1 MRIGNTVSYLGSVI
15 LVAAA
20 AIVSPAPANAQAV
33 AQDRQARSG
42 VQQRIGGGWNCGT
55 PTQLPIITVTREP
68 ANGTVSTSQLAS
80 GSPCGNGPVVAVFYQ
95 SRPGFKGTDEVTY
108 SVQQTGTRFPQVIAV
123 RVKVQ

>member
-1 MRIGNTVSYLGSVI
+1 MRIGNTVSCLGAVI
-15 LVAAA
+15 LVAAT
-20 AIVSPAPANAQAV
+20 AIVPPAPAHAQAGV
-33 AQDRQARSG
+33 QDRQARSG
-42 VQQRIGGGWNCGT
+42 VQQRIGGGWNCT
-55 PTQLPIITVTREP
+55 SPTQLPIITVTREP

-108 SVQQTGTRFPQVIAV
+108 SVQQTGARYPGLIAV